1 MNKLD
6 YQSPIGILEIIGDET
21 AISSI
26 LFTEKEVPEHPMDQN
41 TPAVMKDCYQ
51 QLDEYF
57 NGQRKEFNLPYKL
70 NGTVFQTSVW
80 NALNSIPYA
89 KTGSYRDIATVIG
102 NEKAIRAVGNANSK
116 NKLTIII
123 PCHRIIGSNA
133 SLTGYAGGL
142 WRKKWL
148 LEHEQKY

>member
-26 LFTEKEVPEHPMDQN
+26 LFTEKETTEYVMEEN

-57 NGQRKEFNLPYKL
+57 NGKRKEFNLPYKL

-116 NKLTIII
+116 NKLTIVI